1 MVHNVKLGK
10 NMRSVSIVGIGA
22 TPFFNGV
29 KNKVNSPIGFYQTD
43 DTSDHLRTGN
53 SLDMLHWMQ

>member
-10 NMRSVSIVGIGA
+10 NNEKCIELLESVQHHFLMA
-22 TPFFNGV
+22 YRMKHT
-29 KNKVNSPIGFYQTD
+29 KD
-43 DTSDHLRTGN
+43 LRTGN

>member
-29 KNKVNSPIGFYQTD
+29 QNETYKD
-43 DTSDHLRTGN
+43 LRTGN

>member
-22 TPFFNGV
+22 TPFLMAYRM
-29 KNKVNSPIGFYQTD
+29 KHTKD
-43 DTSDHLRTGN
+43 LRTGN

>member
-10 NMRSVSIVGIGA
+10 NMRIVSIVGIGA

-29 KNKVNSPIGFYQTD
+29 QNETYKGLTIG
-43 DTSDHLRTGN
+43 
-53 SLDMLHWMQ
+53 